1 LVSCFGF
8 EKERWS
14 LYTRTG
20 WEKTPCNLRSSHYD
34 TGVVMSHHPL
44 NLVLRFLLE
53 LYALVAIGAWGWSQT
68 DGLLRLVWAIG
79 IPLVAAFLW
88 GAFRVEG
95 DGGKPLARV
104 PGWARLSL
112 EIIFFGFAVWA
123 QGQVSQMVGLAFGV
137 FVLGHYLISY
147 DRIPW
152 LLKR

>member
-1 LVSCFGF
+1 
-8 EKERWS
+8 
-14 LYTRTG
+14 
-20 WEKTPCNLRSSHYD
+20 
-34 TGVVMSHHPL
+34 MSHHPL

-53 LYALVAIGAWGWSQT
+53 LYALVAMGVWGWSQT
-68 DGLLRLVWAIG
+68 DGLLRFVWAIG
-79 IPLVAAFLW
+79 IPLAAAFLW

-104 PGWARLSL
+104 PGWTRLSL

-123 QGQVSQMVGLAFGV
+123 QAQVSPIGGLAFGV

-147 DRIPW
+147 DRILW